1 LLNTAT
7 GSATPAASPL
17 FASAAR
23 DIFLNIT
30 NTTTPSARGAFK
42 WIIQYKQVA

>member
-1 LLNTAT
+1 LY
-7 GSATPAASPL
+7 
-17 FASAAR
+17 ASAAR
-23 DIFLNIT
+23 NIFLNIT